1 MSAEARAFEATPVIT
16 DRGHVRLPFP
26 FDPREEWNA
35 GARTKVSGTIAG
47 EAFEGSIGI
56 RDGQAF
62 VVLNAAFR
70 EAAGVEV
77 GTPVAVELAPLA

>member
-1 MSAEARAFEATPVIT
+1 MSDQTKTFEAKPVVT

-35 GARTKVSGTIAG
+35 GARAKVAGTIAG
-47 EAFEGSIGI
+47 EAFEGRIGI

-62 VVLNAAFR
+62 LVLNAAFR
-70 EAAGVEV
+70 EAAGIEV
-77 GTPVAVELAPLA
+77 GTAVEASLAPIS

>member
-1 MSAEARAFEATPVIT
+1 MSDRAKSFEATPVVT

-35 GARTKVSGTIAG
+35 GARAKVTGTIAG
-47 EAFEGSIGI
+47 EAFEGTIGI

-62 VVLNAAFR
+62 LVLNAAFR
-70 EAAGVEV
+70 EKAGIEV
-77 GTPVAVELAPLA
+77 GTAVEASLAPAS